1 MIQLSEDPRNTPVEP
16 PDTAEPSVDNHSPL
30 EQPNS
35 VTILINYPTH
45 IDEHTF
51 SLTSPHSEPPNIR
64 YTHNNAVVFEGNPFN
79 LASSIFDTT
88 SELIDV
94 LIYKVSAMTGNSDL
108 LNLL

>member
-1 MIQLSEDPRNTPVEP
+1 MIQLPEILPDAPTEP
-16 PDTAEPSVDNHSPL
+16 SGTAEASDDNSSAL

-35 VTILINYPTH
+35 VTILISYPTH
-45 IDEHTF
+45 TDEHTF
-51 SLTSPHSEPPNIR
+51 SLTSPHSEPSNIR

-94 LIYKVSAMTGNSDL
+94 FIYKVSALTGNSDL